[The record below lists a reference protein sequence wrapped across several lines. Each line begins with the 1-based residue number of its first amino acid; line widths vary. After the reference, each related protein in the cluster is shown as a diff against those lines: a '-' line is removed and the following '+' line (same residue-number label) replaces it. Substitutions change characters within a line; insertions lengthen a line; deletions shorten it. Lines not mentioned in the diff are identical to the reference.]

1 MPRMVIKLRVLY
13 QCTKCDESPNLGG
26 REGERLRKRL
36 MREIL
41 HYRFS
46 AKSQAS
52 LYRSFE
58 LVSAEII
65 SVTDN
70 WQVIQF

>member
-13 QCTKCDESPNLGG
+13 QCTKRDESPNSGG

-36 MREIL
+36 IREIL

-52 LYRSFE
+52 LFSTFK
-58 LVSAEII
+58 LVSAEIF
-65 SVTDN
+65 SVNDN
-70 WQVIQF
+70 LQVIQF